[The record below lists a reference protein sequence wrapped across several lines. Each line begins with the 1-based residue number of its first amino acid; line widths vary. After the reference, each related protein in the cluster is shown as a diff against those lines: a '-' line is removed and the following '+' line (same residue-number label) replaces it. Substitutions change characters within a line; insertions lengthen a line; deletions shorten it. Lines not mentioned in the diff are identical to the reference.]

1 MTKDTLNNGFRL
13 PLSRRTFLQGAAATA
28 AIPAIGTLT
37 QGARADDAVEL
48 TLWAWTPHTQDV
60 INRFMQKNPNIKV
73 NYQNVGQGA
82 PHYQKLRDALTA
94 GTGAPDVAQME
105 FNSISSFRALKGLAD
120 LGPLLPPN
128 VKDRFVDWTWK
139 AVSDGNS
146 VYGVPWDSGPMG
158 MLYRQDVFDSA
169 GLKAPATWDEFADQ
183 AMTLAQKTPGKFY
196 TNFGASDGGWIC
208 ATLAQKGWRPFK
220 LDGTNL
226 QIAINDQIA
235 KDWANYW
242 QKLVDAKAVSTR
254 PLWTADFFTDFD
266 NGTTA
271 SWITA
276 AWGPALI
283 SGSMKNSVGKWRAAG
298 MPQWKA
304 GDKVDSNWGGSTM
317 AVMAP
322 SQHQKEAAMLAAYVA
337 SDPDEARFWNQTVF
351 LFPVEKAL
359 LSDAALMGTKYDFY
373 GGQPVNQVFAEMASE
388 VDPSFQFAPFQDNV
402 NSHLQDEFAA
412 ALGGNG
418 KIADAFDRVQ
428 DAIVAYAKD
437 QGYTVS

>member
-1 MTKDTLNNGFRL
+1 MTKDLLNKAARL

-28 AIPAIGTLT
+28 ALPALGSLT
-37 QGARADDAVEL
+37 QGAQAADQVEL
-48 TLWAWTPHTQDV
+48 TLWAWTPHMQDV
-60 INRFMQKNPNIKV
+60 IDRFTQKNPGIKV

-82 PHYQKLRDALTA
+82 PHYQKLRDALQA

-105 FNSISSFRALKGLAD
+105 FNSISSFDALKGLTD
-120 LGPLLPPN
+120 LGPLLGDDI
-128 VKDRFVDWTWK
+128 KGRFVDWTVQSASAGGK
-139 AVSDGNS
+139 LL
-146 VYGVPWDSGPMG
+146 GVPWDSGPMG
-158 MLYRQDVFDSA
+158 MLYRQDVFDA
-169 GLKAPATWDEFADQ
+169 NGLTVPATWDDFATQ
-183 AMTLAQKTPGKFY
+183 AMALASKKPGSFF

-208 ATLAQKGWRPFK
+208 ATLWQKGWRPFK
-220 LDGTNL
+220 IDGTNI
-226 QIAINDQIA
+226 QIAINDKTA

-242 QKLVDAKAVSTR
+242 QALVDAKAVSTR

-283 SGSMKNSVGKWRAAG
+283 SGAMKNSVGKWRATA

-304 GDKVDSNWGGSTM
+304 GDKIDSNWGGSTL

-322 SQHQKEAAMLAAYVA
+322 SQHPKEAAMLAAYVA

-351 LFPVEKAL
+351 LFPVEKAI
-359 LSDAALMGTKYDFY
+359 LSDPAIMDVKYDFY
-373 GGQPVNQVFAEMASE
+373 GGQPVNQVFAQMANQ
-388 VDPSFQFAPFQDNV
+388 VDPTFQFAPFQDNV
-402 NSHLQDEFAA
+402 NSHLQDEFAS